1 MKNKHIQMSNL
12 LLTLSLLFNVIFMF
26 GFYFA
31 NTYIMFY
38 VELCLLICILIRVFI
53 KKNYLIFLFI
63 ATFVFFQM
71 ARLFLDFFG
80 FIEDKWYRD
89 YVGGLFDIDI
99 QKHILLCFYLVL
111 YAIFLST
118 YITLKGNRLEKK
130 SRYFCENN
138 VNTSVSFVFCIIFFV
153 PAVIKNLLAIK
164 YVQTYGYYAYN
175 ASFSPPYILSVLSGM
190 SYVYIYIY
198 MTITKKLNKLFI
210 ILYIVNFVTS
220 LLIGARK
227 DFVLYMLLLLFY
239 IWNTKKTFS
248 FKSIKKIII
257 PVLGVSLILLYVS
270 FARMESKMSI
280 FKFNPFLFILDQQG
294 VSIVVPGYTKVYED
308 EIPNK
313 GIGYLFPYQIRM
325 VTNLTGDTIDS
336 SERKKDA
343 LEGVFLAKFLSY
355 KVLGGRYVEGE
366 GMGGSFISEIYYCFS
381 YIGVFIVSFLL
392 GLFMRYCE
400 DAKKHTLRYICILS
414 CVFSLFYISRSGLF
428 DIYTQITSLKFWF
441 AIFIYILVNELF
453 RFNLRDRNGGVL
465 S

>member
-1 MKNKHIQMSNL
+1 MKNEHAQISNV
-12 LLTLSLLFNVIFMF
+12 LLTFSLLFNAIFMF
-26 GFYFA
+26 GFYFS

-80 FIEDKWYRD
+80 FIEEKWYRD

-118 YITLKGNRLEKK
+118 YIPLKDNRIEKN
-130 SRYFCENN
+130 SRYFSGNKIN
-138 VNTSVSFVFCIIFFV
+138 IGISLFLCITFFI
-153 PAVIKNLLAIK
+153 PSIMKNFLAIK
-164 YVQTYGYYAYN
+164 YVQAHGYLAYN
-175 ASFSPPYILSVLSGM
+175 ANFSPPYILSVLSGM
-190 SYVYIYIY
+190 SYVYIFIY
-198 MTITKKLNKLFI
+198 LTITNKLNKLFI
-210 ILYIVNFVTS
+210 FLYIVNFVTS

-227 DFVLYMLLLLFY
+227 DFILYMLLLLFY

-257 PVLGVSLILLYVS
+257 PVLGVGLILLYVS
-270 FARMESKMSI
+270 FSRMESKVSI
-280 FKFNPFLFILDQQG
+280 FKFNPFLFLLDQQG
-294 VSIVVPGYTKVYED
+294 VSVVVPGYTKLYED

-313 GIGYLFPYQIRM
+313 NIAYLFPYQIRM

-336 SERKKDA
+336 SDRKKDA
-343 LEGVFLAKFLSY
+343 LEGFFLAKFLSY
-355 KVLGGRYVEGE
+355 KALGGRYIDGE

-381 YIGVFIVSFLL
+381 YVGVFIVSFLL
-392 GLFMRYCE
+392 GLFMKCCE
-400 DAKKHTLRYICILS
+400 KTKRHSLWYICILS
-414 CVFSLFYISRSGLF
+414 CVYSLFYIPRSGLF
-428 DIYTQITSLKFWF
+428 DLYTQITSFKFWF
-441 AIFIYILVNELF
+441 AILVYVCLNELV
-453 RFNLRDRNGGVL
+453 RQNLSPLKR
-465 S
+465 